1 MLQFRVLFHNFHLN
15 RNIM

>member
-1 MLQFRVLFHNFHLN
+1 MLQFRVLFHNFHLY